1 MYRSMDELHQAI
13 AGVLRLDGNTPSIT
27 NDQRLRETSI
37 DQFVLT
43 AVFATDPEAKTQ
55 ARSTIRQLAE
65 GLGIRSSSIHDY
77 YLAIGAGA
85 VPATSTVPA
94 INIRTMTYDIA
105 RLLLKLKQE
114 QRIGPLIFEL
124 ARSEMEYTDQRPDEF
139 AVAVLA
145 AAIKEGYRGPLFLQ
159 ADHVQA
165 NAGRYRED
173 PAMETQNMKHLIKEA
188 LDAGFHQID
197 IDASTIVDLTK
208 ATLDEQQAANY
219 TMTASLTAYIRALD
233 TGVMTS
239 IGGEIGHIGGKNST
253 AEELEAFLEGYGNH
267 LKKGIAGLSKISVQT
282 GTSHRGIPLPD
293 GKIAEV
299 NLDFSVLEQTGRI
312 VRDRYH
318 LGGVVQHA
326 HGRRV

>member
-1 MYRSMDELHQAI
+1 
-13 AGVLRLDGNTPSIT
+13 
-27 NDQRLRETSI
+27 
-37 DQFVLT
+37 
-43 AVFATDPEAKTQ
+43 
-55 ARSTIRQLAE
+55 
-65 GLGIRSSSIHDY
+65 
-77 YLAIGAGA
+77 
-85 VPATSTVPA
+85 
-94 INIRTMTYDIA
+94 MTYDIA
-105 RLLLKLKQE
+105 RLLLKLTQE

-145 AAIKEGYRGPLFLQ
+145 AAIKEGYRGPLCLQ

-188 LDAGFHQID
+188 LDGGFHQID

-239 IGGEIGHIGGKNST
+239 ISGEIGHIGGKIARPKSWK
-253 AEELEAFLEGYGNH
+253 LSWRGMGN
-267 LKKGIAGLSKISVQT
+267 T
-282 GTSHRGIPLPD
+282 
-293 GKIAEV
+293 
-299 NLDFSVLEQTGRI
+299 
-312 VRDRYH
+312 
-318 LGGVVQHA
+318 
-326 HGRRV
+326 